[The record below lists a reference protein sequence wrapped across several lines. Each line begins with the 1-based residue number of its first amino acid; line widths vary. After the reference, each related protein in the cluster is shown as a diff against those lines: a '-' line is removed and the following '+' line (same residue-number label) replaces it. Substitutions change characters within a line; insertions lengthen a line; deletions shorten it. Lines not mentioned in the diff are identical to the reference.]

1 MIATT
6 GSSTAVV
13 TTEASLAERRDPT
26 PRSSVGPV
34 FSPLTVGLD
43 FSPPAVKTND
53 GLASPSETVLS
64 VAVSG
69 WFCPYGGGVHL
80 SSLLGAGGNE
90 GICARFFPPFG
101 VTLDTAS
108 LELVRTFLVFSTSC
122 AFTWPGCRL
131 SSCIGCILPPG
142 TMESLLAGAVSATFG

>member
-26 PRSSVGPV
+26 PRSSVCPV

-43 FSPPAVKTND
+43 FSPPAVNTND
-53 GLASPSETVLS
+53 ALARPSATVFS
-64 VAVSG
+64 VVTSLR
-69 WFCPYGGGVHL
+69 FCPYGGGVQL
-80 SSLLGAGGNE
+80 SPLLGGGGNE

-101 VTLDTAS
+101 MTLDTAS
-108 LELVRTFLVFSTSC
+108 LAPVRTFLEFST
-122 AFTWPGCRL
+122 
-131 SSCIGCILPPG
+131 
-142 TMESLLAGAVSATFG
+142 